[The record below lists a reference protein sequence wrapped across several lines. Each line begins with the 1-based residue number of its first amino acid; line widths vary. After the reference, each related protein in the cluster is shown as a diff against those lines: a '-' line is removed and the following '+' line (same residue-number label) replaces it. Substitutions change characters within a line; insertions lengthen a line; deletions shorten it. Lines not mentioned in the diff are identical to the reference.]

1 MKNNGYS
8 PHQLPPIQY
17 SQKEVD
23 VLLERQRE
31 NLIRNATQTH
41 QAVMDALKVMWFAV
55 GATAAGVVW
64 AAAHYLSK

>member
-41 QAVMDALKVMWFAV
+41 QATTDALKVFWFTV
-55 GATAAGVVW
+55 GAATVGALWAVVEFT
-64 AAAHYLSK
+64 LK

>member
-23 VLLERQRE
+23 VFLERQRE
-31 NLIRNATQTH
+31 NLIRNATH
-41 QAVMDALKVMWFAV
+41 SYQATTDALKVFWFTV
-55 GATAAGVVW
+55 GAATVGVLW
-64 AAAHYLSK
+64 AVVEFTLK